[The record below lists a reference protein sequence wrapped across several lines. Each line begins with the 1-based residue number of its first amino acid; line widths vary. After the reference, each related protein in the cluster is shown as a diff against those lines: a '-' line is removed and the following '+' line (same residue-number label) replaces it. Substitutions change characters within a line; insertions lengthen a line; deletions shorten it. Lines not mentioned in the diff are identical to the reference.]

1 MKMFTMKSF
10 FNHHRTRCTTIVM
23 VFVWIMTLSI
33 GVANACLLDPIQSH
47 QSTVAHPAA
56 EVSHD
61 DPDEHTLSPDKSVC
75 LDVCAAEQTALI
87 KVKPVDMPT
96 GLDTT
101 AVLFL
106 SALIVPVSDP
116 KNQIVLDTTLI
127 RYELPVS
134 IRFSRLTI

>member
-1 MKMFTMKSF
+1 M
-10 FNHHRTRCTTIVM
+10 N
-23 VFVWIMTLSI
+23 
-33 GVANACLLDPIQSH
+33 Q
-47 QSTVAHPAA
+47 
-56 EVSHD
+56 
-61 DPDEHTLSPDKSVC
+61 SPDKSIC
-75 LDVCAAEQTALI
+75 LDVCVAEQTALI

-96 GLDTT
+96 GLDMT